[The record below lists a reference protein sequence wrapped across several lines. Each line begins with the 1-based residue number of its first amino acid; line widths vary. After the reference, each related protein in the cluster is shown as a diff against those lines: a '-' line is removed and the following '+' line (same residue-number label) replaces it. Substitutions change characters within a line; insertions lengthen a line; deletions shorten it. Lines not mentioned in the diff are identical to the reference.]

1 MILPS
6 TNPDPLPTV
15 VLEAMASGT
24 PVVGYKHGG
33 VTEMI
38 RNGKDGM
45 LAEINNPE
53 DLRKKVENVLVN
65 NKLESYE
72 KNARRRQEQNFSIQA
87 FISNF
92 EKMYTKVITS

>member
-1 MILPS
+1 
-6 TNPDPLPTV
+6 
-15 VLEAMASGT
+15 
-24 PVVGYKHGG
+24 
-33 VTEMI
+33 
-38 RNGKDGM
+38 M